1 MVFLLFIKY
10 FCQEMKWSYNN
21 GTHLEPL
28 LQLSRLNREYYRNLN
43 SAPTIQTTANAC
55 TRVSKNLLC
64 HQQCLGIPHSIL
76 CIKRKELLL
85 AIAQSFPNKENW
97 IWPKGANFLKMQ
109 KKLFSP
115 FHRNLPLKS
124 SSKVLW
130 LVWSSASL
138 PLWAN
143 SYIFLYEM
151 IKHIFFPLANPP
163 AKVLPYLL
171 GELLLL
177 LGREFN
183 VV

>member
-1 MVFLLFIKY
+1 MF
-10 FCQEMKWSYNN
+10 
-21 GTHLEPL
+21 
-28 LQLSRLNREYYRNLN
+28 LQLIPHNL
-43 SAPTIQTTANAC
+43 ATIAVVADASDNIWIFWTALVGHNGEFC
-55 TRVSKNLLC
+55 TQQFKSLQCIDASIWNVSKIYFATKYVGEFTILYFA
-64 HQQCLGIPHSIL
+64 PH
-76 CIKRKELLL
+76 R
-85 AIAQSFPNKENW
+85 AQSFPKKERW
-97 IWPKGANFLKMQ
+97 
-109 KKLFSP
+109 FSLQS
-115 FHRNLPLKS
+115 F
-124 SSKVLW
+124 SKVLW

-143 SYIFLYEM
+143 SYFFLYEM